1 MSMITY
7 ATELNSDNFK
17 TTISNNELVVVDI
30 WAKWCGPCKT
40 ISPIIDEV
48 AAEFG
53 EKVLVGKL
61 ETDPNKEL
69 VGELGVRNIPTILIY
84 KNGEVVDRLVGMKNK
99 TDITETINKYI

>member
-1 MSMITY
+1 MLTIKYFS
-7 ATELNSDNFK
+7 
-17 TTISNNELVVVDI
+17 TT
-30 WAKWCGPCKT
+30 WCGPCKM

-69 VGELGVRNIPTILIY
+69 VGELDVRNIPTILIY

-99 TDITETINKYI
+99 NDITETINKYI